1 MNVNPGLFTTFT
13 WLSNI
18 ASNFERYK
26 FTKLQFTYVS
36 AAATSERG
44 RVALAFQYDP
54 TAGSPLSRTDFFS
67 VVPNVEEAPWE
78 DIELRV
84 APVEETRYI
93 RSSGV
98 GGTLNTYDIGKLL
111 ILSAMNA
118 NSTTQLGEIF
128 VEYTVELYN
137 PQFQTIP
144 AGEMDASS
152 PSSTSPM
159 GVTELTRIAG
169 NSPITWKAA
178 GQFYVGTTKPILI
191 VVTFSGTGLNQASPV
206 LFPTTGSA
214 GVRSIKTNTINTA
227 GTTQVIVISTKYT
240 QPLDYLS
247 FDTSVSTSI
256 SQTHIYLGDYIEV

>member
-54 TAGSPLSRTDFFS
+54 TAGSPLNRTDFFS

-78 DIELRV
+78 DIAMRV

-111 ILSAMNA
+111 ILTAMNA
-118 NSTTQLGEIF
+118 NNTTQLGEIF

-137 PQFQTIP
+137 PQFQTVP
-144 AGEMDASS
+144 AGEMDATA
-152 PSSTSPM
+152 TSAADPM
-159 GVTELTRIAG
+159 GTSELTRVSG
-169 NSPITWKAA
+169 NSPITWKTG
-178 GQFYVGTTKPILI
+178 GQIYLGTSKPLLMVI
-191 VVTFSGTGLNQASPV
+191 VFIGTGLTQASPV
-206 LFPTTGSA
+206 LFPTSGSA
-214 GVRSIKTNTINTA
+214 GARSIKYNTTNTA
-227 GTTQVIVISTKYT
+227 GTTQVIIVSTKNT

-247 FDTSVSTSI
+247 FDTSVSTTI
-256 SQTHIYLGDYIEV
+256 TTTHIYVGDYIEV